1 MCWFF
6 GEKLKINYLDLK
18 KFLEVL
24 WSFCL
29 AGSRPITHISAV
41 FGGEKKAGCLAGISW
56 ELEELE
62 LDIFMVFTL
71 TDVECLCHTVRL
83 LNTNGAGLWQ

>member
-1 MCWFF
+1 MGLQEFSAVCRFF
-6 GEKLKINYLDLK
+6 REKLKINYLDLK

-29 AGSRPITHISAV
+29 AGSRPITHILAV
-41 FGGEKKAGCLAGISW
+41 FGGGKKAGCLAGNSW

-62 LDIFMVFTL
+62 LDILMVFTCP
-71 TDVECLCHTVRL
+71 DRC
-83 LNTNGAGLWQ
+83 